1 MSLAAEKQ
9 PTSRYEG
16 RIRLLKSG
24 GGMDS
29 TITLHWQERRLG
41 RTLLRTY
48 RDTVD
53 LYEVFPNDKQPRRG
67 PKQDPELQRQIEANE
82 GIFEPLLLEPH
93 PENRDK
99 FRIVDGDRRWENS
112 KTLVEVHKK
121 EQYRRLPAE
130 ITDRTLTDEERLRV
144 WIYIHRQRREWDTKE
159 KEMVAYS
166 LVNMVGRASAAN
178 ILGITVR
185 ELDKLV
191 EIYDLSE
198 KLTNLAEPGASITWA
213 REIKNLNRKI
223 LTPTV
228 LDVIVKKAN
237 EQEITN
243 SKEIRRLRQVLKDP
257 VAKDHFLSSSGTID
271 TALRT
276 LGPTPSKKNQGLLGD
291 IEQVSESLK
300 RYSWTTLAA
309 LKGDPQVLRK
319 LEETEKLLKDLKKAL
334 SK

>member
-1 MSLAAEKQ
+1 
-9 PTSRYEG
+9 
-16 RIRLLKSG
+16 
-24 GGMDS
+24 MDQA
-29 TITLHWQERRLG
+29 ITLHWQERRLG

-99 FRIVDGDRRWENS
+99 FRIIDGDRRWENS

-213 REIKNLNRKI
+213 REIKNLNRKL

-228 LDVIVKKAN
+228 LDAIIKKVN

-243 SKEIRRLRQVLKDP
+243 SKEIRKLRQILKDP
-257 VAKDHFLSSSGTID
+257 VAKDHFLSSGGTID

-291 IEQVSESLK
+291 IEQVSESLR

-309 LKGDPQVLRK
+309 LKGDTQVLRK
-319 LEETEKLLKDLKKAL
+319 LEEMEKLLKDLKKAL
-334 SK
+334 SR

>member
-1 MSLAAEKQ
+1 MEQTL
-9 PTSRYEG
+9 
-16 RIRLLKSG
+16 
-24 GGMDS
+24 
-29 TITLHWQERRLG
+29 TIHWQERRLG

-53 LYEVFPNDKQPRRG
+53 LNDVFPNEKQPRMG
-67 PKQDPELQRQIEANE
+67 PKEDPELQRQIEANE

-93 PENRDK
+93 PDDGNK
-99 FRIVDGDRRWENS
+99 FRIIDGDRRWTNS
-112 KTLVEVHKK
+112 KILVEVQKK
-121 EQYRRLPAE
+121 EQYRHLPAE

-191 EIYDLSE
+191 DIYDLSE

-213 REIKNLNRKI
+213 REIKNLNRKL

-228 LDVIVKKAN
+228 LDTVIRKIN

-243 SKEIRRLRQVLKDP
+243 SKDIRKLRQVLKDT
-257 VAKDHFLSSSGTID
+257 VAKENFLSAEGNID
-271 TALRT
+271 SALRT
-276 LGPTPSKKNQGLLGD
+276 LSPAPSKKAHGLLGD
-291 IEQVSESLK
+291 IEQLSESLQ
-300 RYSWTTLAA
+300 RYPWTTLAA
-309 LKGDPQVLRK
+309 MKGDQQVLRK
-319 LEETEKLLKDLKKAL
+319 LEDTEKLIKELKKAL